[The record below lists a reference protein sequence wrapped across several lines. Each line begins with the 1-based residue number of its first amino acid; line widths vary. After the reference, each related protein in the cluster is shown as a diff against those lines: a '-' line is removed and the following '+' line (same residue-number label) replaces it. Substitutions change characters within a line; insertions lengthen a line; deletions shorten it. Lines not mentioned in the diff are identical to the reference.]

1 MAAGHRRNIFF
12 LFHLAQTA
20 HSAGVKLSS
29 GEIRRA
35 VSAALQE
42 DVGSGDA
49 TTLATV
55 PRGLK
60 AVAQM
65 NAREKLVLAGLDF
78 AETAFKLLSRSV
90 KVRRFHRDGD
100 RVRAGEPLLR
110 VEGPARALLTAERV
124 ALNFAQRLSGIA
136 TASAAHVDAVAGTG
150 VVILDTRKTAP
161 GLRLLDKYAVSC
173 GGGQNH
179 RMDLA
184 DGVLIKNNHISLG
197 GGVAKVLALA
207 MQRRPPGQ
215 KIQIEVRSLSELD
228 EAIAGGADSL
238 LLDNMTPAETTRAV
252 VVARKHVPDIP
263 IEVSGGITLET
274 VRKYAQTGVTY
285 ISVGALTHSVMAID
299 LSMKITAEI
308 F

>member
-1 MAAGHRRNIFF
+1 MDWKTKRVATI
-12 LFHLAQTA
+12 LEQ
-20 HSAGVKLSS
+20 
-29 GEIRRA
+29 
-35 VSAALQE
+35 ALIE
-42 DVGSGDA
+42 DHAMHDA
-49 TTLATV
+49 TTELTLDPKLSASATIVAKQDCILAGWDAI
-55 PRGLK
+55 PRVLEIFRKLDQSSTRRFEVVHHPEMFDGVRVRK
-60 AVAQM
+60 GQAVAVIRG
-65 NAREKLVLAGLDF
+65 NARTILAC
-78 AETAFKLLSRSV
+78 
-90 KVRRFHRDGD
+90 
-100 RVRAGEPLLR
+100 
-110 VEGPARALLTAERV
+110 ERV
-124 ALNFAQRLSGIA
+124 TLNLLQRMCGIA
-136 TASAAHVDAVAGTG
+136 TETRRYVDAVAGTG

-207 MQRRPPGQ
+207 LQRRSAGQ
-215 KIQIEVRSLSELD
+215 KIQVEVRSLDELE
-228 EAIAGGADSL
+228 EALAGGADSL
-238 LLDNMTPAETTRAV
+238 LLDNMTPAEAKRAV
-252 VVARKHVPDIP
+252 DIARKRIAKIP

-285 ISVGALTHSVMAID
+285 ISVGALTHSVSAID